1 MIMPVPAAP
10 ETSAPS
16 SWSLL
21 LITTRPGC
29 TALSTRRRVA
39 LLMSAPGVIPAHGSV
54 LAPLPGRRP
63 ALALGGLPLDE
74 VNATARPPQQA
85 ATAATAT

>member
-1 MIMPVPAAP
+1 MLAPDVVPAP
-10 ETSAPS
+10 GSA
-16 SWSLL
+16 
-21 LITTRPGC
+21 
-29 TALSTRRRVA
+29 
-39 LLMSAPGVIPAHGSV
+39 
-54 LAPLPGRRP
+54 LARLPGREP